1 MTANDDSTDDTNP
14 GAAGA
19 DVGVGPPLWDVPV
32 RLIHWTIALLL
43 PASWWTAEEGKLD
56 VHQWLGLTLIVLVCT
71 RLCWGLIGS
80 PQARFRDFLR
90 GPRAVLATPRGES
103 VSGTPGHN
111 PAGGWSVMALWALL
125 LAQALTGTVNADDV
139 LFSGPFRHVLDRDVS
154 DALAALHEPLFN
166 VLLAFT
172 ALHVLAIVYYER
184 IRGRRLL
191 RPMLQGRAPGR
202 HGTGPAQPLYK
213 ALVVAAL
220 LAGMLWALIEMA
232 PSPPPAF
239 FW

>member
-1 MTANDDSTDDTNP
+1 MTTNDSTTDLKQ
-14 GAAGA
+14 GAGEAEAGGA
-19 DVGVGPPLWDVPV
+19 PPLWDVPV
-32 RLIHWTIALLL
+32 RLIHWAIAGLL
-43 PASWWTAEEGKLD
+43 PASWWTAEEGHLD

-90 GPRAVLATPRGES
+90 GPGAVIATLRGQD
-103 VSGTPGHN
+103 VSRTPGHN
-111 PAGGWSVMALWALL
+111 PAGGWSVMLLWTLL

-139 LFSGPFRHVLDRDVS
+139 LFTGPFRHVFDSEIS

-166 VLLAFT
+166 VLVAFT
-172 ALHVLAIVYYER
+172 ILHVLAVLFYER
-184 IRGRRLL
+184 VRDKRLL
-191 RPMLQGRAPGR
+191 RPMVLGQAPGR
-202 HGTGPAQPLYK
+202 YGTGPAQPLYK
-213 ALVVAAL
+213 ALIVAAL

-232 PSPPPAF
+232 PAPPSSY